1 MNDDETI
8 SQLRRKSSGNTAV
21 YIIPN
26 FLGSEFLLYTLVK
39 PILGTFSQKLQCDQL
54 FDQMSSLCKS
64 ILLENYD
71 IS

>member
-1 MNDDETI
+1 MYVPNNMKTDKRTDN
-8 SQLRRKSSGNTAV
+8 G
-21 YIIPN
+21 IPN